1 MTAQLNDAS
10 PSSLGHRFDDVVLR
24 RHSTR
29 MFLPDKQVPRRLLQ
43 EALTL
48 AMRAPSNSNVQPWH
62 VFLTTGAR
70 RERLGAALAAAVRA
84 TSPPSLGLPES
95 HNQLRRQL
103 GALLYGA
110 MGVARDDAA
119 GRRTAQLRNWDFFN
133 APVAGI
139 VCMHRDLGLP
149 DAIGV
154 GMFLQTLLLA
164 LTDRGLDS
172 CVQVSTALYP
182 DVARGQLG
190 IPDELVVL
198 CGLCIGYEDPTFV
211 ANHLDIPRNPVT
223 DNVVFFED

>member
-1 MTAQLNDAS
+1 MS
-10 PSSLGHRFDDVVLR
+10 PLDDVVRR

-29 MFLPDKQVPRRLLQ
+29 MFLPDKPVPAELLD

-48 AMRAPSNSNVQPWH
+48 AMRAPSNSNVQPWRL
-62 VFLTTGAR
+62 FLATGGR

-84 TSPPSLGLPES
+84 TPPRAMGIPES
-95 HNQLRRQL
+95 HVHLRRQL
-103 GALLYGA
+103 GALVYGA
-110 MGVARDDAA
+110 MGVAREDTA
-119 GRRTAQLRNWDFFN
+119 GRWTAQLRNWDFFH

-139 VCMHRDLGLP
+139 VCMHQDLGRA

-182 DVARGQLG
+182 DVAREQLD
-190 IPDELVVL
+190 IPAELTVL
-198 CGLCIGYEDPTFV
+198 CGICIGYGDPTFP
-211 ANHLDIPRNPVT
+211 ANRLDIPRNDVT
-223 DNVVFFED
+223 ENVVIYRD

>member
-1 MTAQLNDAS
+1 MEFDA
-10 PSSLGHRFDDVVLR
+10 VVLR

-29 MFLPDKQVPRRLLQ
+29 MFLPDKPVPTELLH

-48 AMRAPSNSNVQPWH
+48 AMRAPSNSNVQPWRL
-62 VFLTTGAR
+62 FLASGAR
-70 RERLGAALAAAVRA
+70 RERLGAALAREVR
-84 TSPPSLGLPES
+84 TTPPPSLGLPDS
-95 HNQLRRQL
+95 HSHLRRQL

-110 MGVARDDAA
+110 MGVARDDDV
-119 GRRTAQLRNWDFFN
+119 GRWNAQLRNWDFFH

-164 LTDRGLDS
+164 LAERGLDT

-182 DVARGQLG
+182 Q
-190 IPDELVVL
+190 VVR
-198 CGLCIGYEDPTFV
+198 E
-211 ANHLDIPRNPVT
+211 HLDIPEELTVLCGICIGYGDPAFPANSIDTPRNPLAE
-223 DNVVFFED
+223 NVHFLED

>member
-1 MTAQLNDAS
+1 VNT
-10 PSSLGHRFDDVVLR
+10 FDEVVR
-24 RHSTR
+24 HRHSSR
-29 MFLPDKQVPRRLLQ
+29 MFLPDKPVPTELLH

-48 AMRAPSNSNVQPWH
+48 AMRAPSNSNVQPWR
-62 VFLTTGAR
+62 VFLATGAR
-70 RERLGAALAAAVRA
+70 RDRLGAALARTVRS
-84 TSPPSLGLPES
+84 TPPPDMGLPES
-95 HNQLRRQL
+95 HLHLRREL

-110 MGVARDDAA
+110 MGVARDDSE
-119 GRRTAQLRNWDFFN
+119 GRWNAQLRNWDFFN

-182 DVARGQLG
+182 DVVRAQLD
-190 IPDELVVL
+190 IPSELTVL
-198 CGLCIGYEDPTFV
+198 CGICIGYADPAFA
-211 ANHLDIPRNPVT
+211 ANGIATPRNPLSENIT
-223 DNVVFFED
+223 FLQD